1 MSRILLFI
9 PCYNCEKQIS
19 RVLSQ
24 LNDEILS
31 YITEIIIVNNR
42 STDNTEAV
50 AADYIKNHP
59 SIPIKLLR
67 NQKNYN
73 LGGSHKVAFHYAID
87 NDFSHVVVF
96 HGDDQGSICDL
107 LPILEKNIYK
117 KYDCCLGAR
126 FQKGSRLYGYSLF
139 RTFGNIVYNWIFS
152 IVLRR
157 RIYDLGSGLNLYKTE
172 MLSDLFFEKFPD
184 KLTFNYCM
192 IMAAQYYQHR
202 CYFFP
207 ISWREG
213 DQVSN
218 VKIVGQA
225 FNVLEMLARYFF
237 TRGRF
242 IKSELRESPVN
253 RYEAD
258 VIANSK
264 EKTNVR

>member
-1 MSRILLFI
+1 MPKILLFI
-9 PCYNCEKQIS
+9 PCYNCEKQII
-19 RVLSQ
+19 RVLNQ

-31 YITEIIIVNNR
+31 HVAEIIIINNR

-50 AADYIKNHP
+50 VIDFINSHP
-59 SIPIKLLR
+59 TIDIKLLR
-67 NQKNYN
+67 NRNNYN

-87 NDFSHVVVF
+87 HDFSHVIVF

-107 LPILEKNIYK
+107 LPILEKNVHTE
-117 KYDCCLGAR
+117 YDCCLGAR
-126 FQKGSRLYGYSLF
+126 FQRGSRLCGYSSF

-152 IVLRR
+152 IVLCR

-172 MLSDLFFEKFPD
+172 MLKDLFFEKFPD

-192 IMAAQYYQHR
+192 IMATQYYKHR
-202 CYFFP
+202 CCFFP
-207 ISWREG
+207 ISWREE

-218 VKIVGQA
+218 VKIAGQA
-225 FNVLEMLARYFF
+225 VNVLGMLMKYFF
-237 TRGRF
+237 KRGSF
-242 IKSELRESPVN
+242 IKSELRELPVN

-264 EKTNVR
+264 EK